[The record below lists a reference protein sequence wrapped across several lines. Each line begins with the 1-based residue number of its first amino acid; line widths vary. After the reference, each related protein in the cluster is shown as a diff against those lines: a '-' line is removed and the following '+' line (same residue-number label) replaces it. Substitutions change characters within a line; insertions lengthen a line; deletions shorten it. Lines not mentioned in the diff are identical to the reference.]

1 MGKFKS
7 FYPLALALLI
17 AGGGSL
23 LVYNWVGAG
32 KSVEVYK
39 KPEVKTVLANVAAI
53 DLPWGTKLLP
63 AMIKTVPYLEE
74 SVPRGYIQDAG
85 KLVGRVTVS
94 PLKVNEMIFESK
106 LAPTTIKSGGVSAI
120 IPSGKRAIAVKGDK
134 VIGVSGFVNPG
145 NRVDVLV
152 TFKDPRT
159 KLDVSKM
166 VLEDVAVL
174 ASGTQIEQNE
184 KGEPAPMDVYTLE
197 VTPEEAEKL
206 ALGAAEG
213 KLQFALRNI
222 TDSGKVWTEGTDI
235 PKTLDSLSSGKSG
248 GSVLKTSTTATKT
261 TTAKNKTIRRKRRP
275 RRSKVVVEVIKG
287 VTLTETTFDVTAR
300 EE

>member
-17 AGGGSL
+17 AGAGSL
-23 LVYNWVGAG
+23 LVYNWVVGAE
-32 KSVEVYK
+32 KAVKVYK
-39 KPEVKTVLANVAAI
+39 QPEVKTVLASVAAI

-74 SVPRGYIQDAG
+74 SVSRGYVQDPD

-106 LAPTTIKSGGVSAI
+106 LAPTSVESGGVSAI
-120 IPSGKRAIAVKGDK
+120 IRAGKRAVAVKGDK
-134 VIGVSGFVNPG
+134 VIGISGFVNPG

-152 TFKDPRT
+152 TLKDPRT
-159 KLDVSKM
+159 KLDVSKLI
-166 VLEDVAVL
+166 LEDVPVL

-184 KGEPAPMDVYTLE
+184 KGEPAPVDVYTLE

-222 TDSGKVWTEGTDI
+222 TDSGKVSTEGTDI
-235 PKTLDSLSSGKSG
+235 PKTLDSTASGKSG
-248 GSVLKTSTTATKT
+248 GSVLKTSTKT
-261 TTAKNKTIRRKRRP
+261 TTAKKKTIRRKRRP

-287 VTLTETTFDVTAR
+287 VTLSEMTFDVTAR

>member
-17 AGGGSL
+17 AGAGSL
-23 LVYNWVGAG
+23 LVYNWVGAD
-32 KSVEVYK
+32 KAVKVYK
-39 KPEVKTVLANVAAI
+39 QPEVKTVLASVAAI

-74 SVPRGYIQDAG
+74 SVPRGYIQDPD

-106 LAPTTIKSGGVSAI
+106 LAPTTIESGGVSAI
-120 IPSGKRAIAVKGDK
+120 IRAGKRAVAVKGDK
-134 VIGVSGFVNPG
+134 VIGISGFVNPG

-152 TFKDPRT
+152 TLKDPRT
-159 KLDVSKM
+159 KLDVSKL
-166 VLEDVAVL
+166 VLEDVPVL

-184 KGEPAPMDVYTLE
+184 KGEPAPVDVYTLE

-222 TDSGKVWTEGTDI
+222 TDSGKVSTEGTDI
-235 PKTLDSLSSGKSG
+235 PKTLDSTASGKSG
-248 GSVLKTSTTATKT
+248 GSVLKTSTKT
-261 TTAKNKTIRRKRRP
+261 TTAKKKTIRRKRRP

-287 VTLTETTFDVTAR
+287 VTLSEMTFDVTAR

>member
-17 AGGGSL
+17 SGAGSL
-23 LVYNWVGAG
+23 LIYNWVSAD
-32 KSVEVYK
+32 KTVEVYK
-39 KPEVKTVLANVAAI
+39 QPEVKTVLASVAAI

-74 SVPRGYIQDAG
+74 SVPRGYIQDPD

-106 LAPTTIKSGGVSAI
+106 LAPTTVESGGVSAI
-120 IPSGKRAIAVKGDK
+120 IKAGKRAVAIKGDK
-134 VIGVSGFVNPG
+134 VIGLSGFVNPG

-152 TFKDPRT
+152 TLKDPRT
-159 KLDVSKM
+159 KLDVSKLI
-166 VLEDVAVL
+166 LEDVPVL

-184 KGEPAPMDVYTLE
+184 KGEPAPVDVYTLE

-222 TDSGKVWTEGTDI
+222 TDSGKVSTEGIDI
-235 PKTLDSLSSGKSG
+235 PKTLDSLASGKSG
-248 GSVLKTSTTATKT
+248 GSVLKKSTTT
-261 TTAKNKTIRRKRRP
+261 TTAKKKTIRRKRRP

-287 VTLTETTFDVTAR
+287 VTLSKMTFDVTAR

>member
-17 AGGGSL
+17 AGAGSL
-23 LVYNWVGAG
+23 LVYNWVGAD
-32 KSVEVYK
+32 KAVKVYK
-39 KPEVKTVLANVAAI
+39 QPEVKTVLASVAAI

-74 SVPRGYIQDAG
+74 SVPRGYIQDPD

-106 LAPTTIKSGGVSAI
+106 LAPTSVESGGVSAI
-120 IPSGKRAIAVKGDK
+120 IRAGKRAVAVKGDK
-134 VIGVSGFVNPG
+134 VIGISGFVNPG

-152 TFKDPRT
+152 TLKDPRT
-159 KLDVSKM
+159 KLDVSKL
-166 VLEDVAVL
+166 VLEDVPVL

-184 KGEPAPMDVYTLE
+184 KGEPAPVDVYTLE

-222 TDSGKVWTEGTDI
+222 TDSGKVSTEGTDI
-235 PKTLDSLSSGKSG
+235 PKTLDSTASGKSG
-248 GSVLKTSTTATKT
+248 GSVLKTSTKT
-261 TTAKNKTIRRKRRP
+261 TTAKKKTIRRKRRP

-287 VTLTETTFDVTAR
+287 VTLSEMTFDVTAR